1 MAHCIILL
9 NLLACVMVLVT
20 SNKAKR
26 LLCVSYSGQVRRG
39 DFARSEEDIQAL
51 MAELPLDFRMLVD
64 FSALDSMGLDCLPEI
79 DRVMDLIGQSEV
91 GLIVRVIP
99 DPGKD
104 IGFNIFS
111 IFHYPRDKKILT
123 CANMTEAGR
132 HLGI

>member
-1 MAHCIILL
+1 
-9 NLLACVMVLVT
+9 MVLVT

-26 LLCVSYSGQVRRG
+26 LLCVSYIGQVRLG
-39 DFARSEEDIQAL
+39 DLTRNEEELKAL
-51 MAELPLDFRMLVD
+51 MAELPPDFRLLVD
-64 FSALDSMGLDCLPEI
+64 MSALDSMGLDCLPEI
-79 DRVMDLIGQSEV
+79 GRVMDLIGQSGV

-104 IGFNIFS
+104 IGFNIS
-111 IFHYPRDKKILT
+111 SRFHYSRDQRILT

>member
-1 MAHCIILL
+1 
-9 NLLACVMVLVT
+9 MVLIT

-26 LLCVSYSGQVRRG
+26 LLCVSYFGDVRLG
-39 DFARSEEDIQAL
+39 DFARNEEDIKAL
-51 MAELPLDFRMLVD
+51 MAELPPDFRMLVD

-79 DRVMDLIGQSEV
+79 GRVMDLIGQSGV

-111 IFHYPRDKKILT
+111 MFHYPRDQKILT
-123 CANMTEAGR
+123 CATMT
-132 HLGI
+132 